1 MKKPW
6 LTGGLLLALIAS
18 ALWLARLHGENA
30 GLRDDVADYQL
41 QLREQSESAARSRE
55 ELAGRVGELQAQLA
69 DARNLLSSVTSELES
84 LREQVSPDYERV
96 LRRAREE
103 AANEQRS
110 ARAAADAARVLAVG
124 PETARA
130 AAAARVP
137 ELYGDF
143 LAGLGLGEENQARV
157 MAALV
162 DFEATRSQLRAD
174 LLAGNLSPRQALD
187 YFGSGAISA
196 NLGNLLGG
204 GFSGS
209 GQLAELQQYSN
220 FLSRDAARLIY
231 GETLSRM
238 GAALGGEAGELA
250 LRTVLDELYSEA
262 ANHGA
267 LVGPDGSMRTAHNSQ
282 LAAFGRAREQ
292 LQGQLDAE
300 QLNQLDRFL
309 DARRNGMDIV
319 LEASVDD
326 SGGLRL
332 RNERVA
338 AENLPD

>member
-6 LTGGLLLALIAS
+6 LTGGLLLALIAA

-30 GLRDDVADYQL
+30 GMRDDVADYQR

-55 ELAGRVGELQAQLA
+55 ELAGRIAELQAQLA
-69 DARNLLSSVTSELES
+69 DARTLLGGVTSELES
-84 LREQVSPDYERV
+84 LREQVSPDYERL

-110 ARAAADAARVLAVG
+110 ARDMQAASVLAVD

-143 LAGLGLGEENQARV
+143 LAELGLGEENQARV
-157 MAALV
+157 MVALV
-162 DFEATRSQLRAD
+162 DFAATRSQLRAD
-174 LLAGNLSPRQALD
+174 LLAGNLSPQQALD

-196 NLGNLLGG
+196 NLGSLLGG

-238 GAALGGEAGELA
+238 GAALAGEAGELA

-282 LAAFGRAREQ
+282 LAAFDRARGQ

>member
-1 MKKPW
+1 MKRPW
-6 LTGGLLLALIAS
+6 LTGGLLLALIAA

-30 GLRDDVADYQL
+30 GLRDDVADYQR

-55 ELAGRVGELQAQLA
+55 ELAGRIAELQAQLA
-69 DARNLLSSVTSELES
+69 DARTLLGGVTSELES
-84 LREQVSPDYERV
+84 LREQVSPDYERL

-110 ARAAADAARVLAVG
+110 ARDMQAASVLAVD

-137 ELYGDF
+137 ELYGNF

-162 DFEATRSQLRAD
+162 DFEATRAQLRAD
-174 LLAGNLSPRQALD
+174 LLAGNLSPQQALD

-204 GFSGS
+204 GFSDS

-238 GAALGGEAGELA
+238 GAALAGEAGELA

-267 LVGPDGSMRTAHNSQ
+267 LVGPDGSIRTAHNSQ
-282 LAAFGRAREQ
+282 LAAFDRARGQ

>member
-1 MKKPW
+1 MKRPW
-6 LTGGLLLALIAS
+6 LTGGLLLALIAA

-30 GLRDDVADYQL
+30 GLRDDVADYQR

-55 ELAGRVGELQAQLA
+55 ELAGRIAELQAQLA
-69 DARNLLSSVTSELES
+69 DARNLLSSVTGELES
-84 LREQVSPDYERV
+84 LREQVSPDYERL

-110 ARAAADAARVLAVG
+110 ARDMQAASVLAVD

-137 ELYGDF
+137 ELYGNF

-162 DFEATRSQLRAD
+162 DFAATRSQLRAD
-174 LLAGNLSPRQALD
+174 LLAGNLSPQQALD

-204 GFSGS
+204 GFSDS

-238 GAALGGEAGELA
+238 GAALAGEAGELA

-267 LVGPDGSMRTAHNSQ
+267 LVGPDGSIRTAHNSQ
-282 LAAFGRAREQ
+282 LAAFDRARGQ

>member
-6 LTGGLLLALIAS
+6 LTGGLLLALIAA

-30 GLRDDVADYQL
+30 GMRDDVADYQR
-41 QLREQSESAARSRE
+41 QLREQSEAAARSRE
-55 ELAGRVGELQAQLA
+55 ELAGRIAELQAQLA
-69 DARNLLSSVTSELES
+69 DARTLLGGVTSELES
-84 LREQVSPDYERV
+84 LREQVSPDYERL

-110 ARAAADAARVLAVG
+110 ARDMQAASVLAVD

-174 LLAGNLSPRQALD
+174 LLAGNLSPQQALD

-238 GAALGGEAGELA
+238 GAALAGEAGELA

-282 LAAFGRAREQ
+282 LAAFDRARGQ

>member
-1 MKKPW
+1 MKRPW
-6 LTGGLLLALIAS
+6 LTGGLLLALIAA

-30 GLRDDVADYQL
+30 GLRDDVADYQR

-55 ELAGRVGELQAQLA
+55 ELAGRIAELQAQLA

-84 LREQVSPDYERV
+84 LREQVSPDYERL

-110 ARAAADAARVLAVG
+110 ARDMQAASVLAVD

-137 ELYGDF
+137 ELYGNF

-162 DFEATRSQLRAD
+162 DFEATRAQLRAD
-174 LLAGNLSPRQALD
+174 LLAGNLSPQQALD

-204 GFSGS
+204 GFSDS

-238 GAALGGEAGELA
+238 GAALAGEAGELA

-267 LVGPDGSMRTAHNSQ
+267 LVGPDGSIRTAHNSQ
-282 LAAFGRAREQ
+282 LAAFDRAREQ

-319 LEASVDD
+319 LEASVDE

>member
-6 LTGGLLLALIAS
+6 LTGGLLLALIAA

-30 GLRDDVADYQL
+30 GLRDDVADYQR

-55 ELAGRVGELQAQLA
+55 ELAGRIAELQAQLA

-84 LREQVSPDYERV
+84 LREQVSPDYERL

-110 ARAAADAARVLAVG
+110 ARDMQAASVLAVD

-143 LAGLGLGEENQARV
+143 LAELGLGEENQARV
-157 MAALV
+157 MVALV
-162 DFEATRSQLRAD
+162 DFAATRSQLRAD
-174 LLAGNLSPRQALD
+174 LLAGNLSPQQALD

-204 GFSGS
+204 GFSDS

-220 FLSRDAARLIY
+220 FLSRDAAR
-231 GETLSRM
+231 
-238 GAALGGEAGELA
+238 
-250 LRTVLDELYSEA
+250 
-262 ANHGA
+262 
-267 LVGPDGSMRTAHNSQ
+267 
-282 LAAFGRAREQ
+282 
-292 LQGQLDAE
+292 
-300 QLNQLDRFL
+300 
-309 DARRNGMDIV
+309 RNGMDIV
-319 LEASVDD
+319 LEASVDE

>member
-6 LTGGLLLALIAS
+6 LTGGLLLALIAA

-30 GLRDDVADYQL
+30 GMRDDVADYQR

-55 ELAGRVGELQAQLA
+55 ELAGRIAELQAQLA
-69 DARNLLSSVTSELES
+69 DARTLLGGVTSELES
-84 LREQVSPDYERV
+84 LREQVSPDYERL

-110 ARAAADAARVLAVG
+110 ARDMQAASVLAVD

-162 DFEATRSQLRAD
+162 DFEATRAQLRAD
-174 LLAGNLSPRQALD
+174 LLAGNLSPQQALD

-204 GFSGS
+204 GFSDS

-238 GAALGGEAGELA
+238 GAALAGEAGELA

-267 LVGPDGSMRTAHNSQ
+267 LVGPDGSIRTAHNSQ
-282 LAAFGRAREQ
+282 LAAFDRAREQ

-319 LEASVDD
+319 LEASVDE

>member
-6 LTGGLLLALIAS
+6 LTGGLLLALIAA

-30 GLRDDVADYQL
+30 GLRDDVADYQR

-55 ELAGRVGELQAQLA
+55 ELAGRIAELQAQLA
-69 DARNLLSSVTSELES
+69 DARTLLGGVTSELES
-84 LREQVSPDYERV
+84 LREQVSPDYERL

-110 ARAAADAARVLAVG
+110 ARDMQAASVLAVD

-162 DFEATRSQLRAD
+162 DFAATRSQLRAD
-174 LLAGNLSPRQALD
+174 LLAGNLSPQQALD

-204 GFSGS
+204 GFSDS

-238 GAALGGEAGELA
+238 GAALAGEAGELA

-267 LVGPDGSMRTAHNSQ
+267 LVGPDGSIRTAHNSQ
-282 LAAFGRAREQ
+282 LAAFDRARGQ

>member
-1 MKKPW
+1 MKRPW
-6 LTGGLLLALIAS
+6 LTGGLLLALIAA

-30 GLRDDVADYQL
+30 GLRDDVADYQR

-55 ELAGRVGELQAQLA
+55 ELAGRIAELQAQLA

-84 LREQVSPDYERV
+84 LREQVSPDYERL

-110 ARAAADAARVLAVG
+110 ARDMQAASVLAVD

-143 LAGLGLGEENQARV
+143 LAELGLGEENQARV
-157 MAALV
+157 MVALV
-162 DFEATRSQLRAD
+162 DFAATRSQLRAD
-174 LLAGNLSPRQALD
+174 LLAGNLSPQQALD

-204 GFSGS
+204 GFSDS

-238 GAALGGEAGELA
+238 GTALAGEAGELA

-267 LVGPDGSMRTAHNSQ
+267 LVGPDGSIRTAHNSQ
-282 LAAFGRAREQ
+282 LAAFDRARGQ

-319 LEASVDD
+319 LEASVDE

>member
-6 LTGGLLLALIAS
+6 LTGGLLLALIAA

-30 GLRDDVADYQL
+30 GLRDDVADYQR

-55 ELAGRVGELQAQLA
+55 ELAGRIAELQAQLA

-84 LREQVSPDYERV
+84 LREQVSPDYERL

-110 ARAAADAARVLAVG
+110 ARDMQAASVLAVD

-130 AAAARVP
+130 AAAASVP

-174 LLAGNLSPRQALD
+174 LLAGNLSPQQALD

-196 NLGNLLGG
+196 NFGNLLGG

-238 GAALGGEAGELA
+238 GAALAGEAGELA

-267 LVGPDGSMRTAHNSQ
+267 LVGPDGSIRTAHNSQ
-282 LAAFGRAREQ
+282 LAAFDRAREQ

-319 LEASVDD
+319 LEASVDE

>member
-1 MKKPW
+1 MKRPW
-6 LTGGLLLALIAS
+6 LTGGLLLALIAA

-30 GLRDDVADYQL
+30 GLRDDVADYQR
-41 QLREQSESAARSRE
+41 QLREQSEAAARSRE
-55 ELAGRVGELQAQLA
+55 ELAGRIAELQAQLA
-69 DARNLLSSVTSELES
+69 DARTLLGGVTSELES
-84 LREQVSPDYERV
+84 LREQVSPDYERL

-110 ARAAADAARVLAVG
+110 ARDMQAASVLAVD

-174 LLAGNLSPRQALD
+174 LLAGNLSPQQALD

-238 GAALGGEAGELA
+238 GAALAGEAGELA

-282 LAAFGRAREQ
+282 LAAFDRARGQ

>member
-1 MKKPW
+1 MKRPW
-6 LTGGLLLALIAS
+6 LTGGLLLALIAA

-30 GLRDDVADYQL
+30 GLRDDVADYQR

-55 ELAGRVGELQAQLA
+55 ELAGRIAELQAQLA

-84 LREQVSPDYERV
+84 LREQVSPDYERL

-110 ARAAADAARVLAVG
+110 ARDMQAASVLAVD

-174 LLAGNLSPRQALD
+174 LLAGNLSPQQALD

-204 GFSGS
+204 GFSDS

-238 GAALGGEAGELA
+238 GAALAGEAGELA

-267 LVGPDGSMRTAHNSQ
+267 LVGPDGSIRTAHNSQ
-282 LAAFGRAREQ
+282 LAAFDRARGQ

-319 LEASVDD
+319 LEASVDE

>member
-1 MKKPW
+1 MKRPW
-6 LTGGLLLALIAS
+6 LTGGLLLALIAA

-30 GLRDDVADYQL
+30 GLRDDVADYQR

-55 ELAGRVGELQAQLA
+55 ELAGRIAELQAQLA
-69 DARNLLSSVTSELES
+69 DARNLLSSVTGELES
-84 LREQVSPDYERV
+84 LREQVSPDYERL

-110 ARAAADAARVLAVG
+110 ARDMQAASVLAVD

-137 ELYGDF
+137 ELYGNF

-174 LLAGNLSPRQALD
+174 LLAGNLSPQQALD

-204 GFSGS
+204 GFSDS

-238 GAALGGEAGELA
+238 GAALAGEAGELA

-267 LVGPDGSMRTAHNSQ
+267 LVGPDGSIRTAHNSQ
-282 LAAFGRAREQ
+282 LAAFDRAREQ

-319 LEASVDD
+319 LEASVDE

>member
-1 MKKPW
+1 MKRPW
-6 LTGGLLLALIAS
+6 LTGGLLLALIAA

-30 GLRDDVADYQL
+30 GLRDDVADYQR

-55 ELAGRVGELQAQLA
+55 ELAGRIAELQAQLA
-69 DARNLLSSVTSELES
+69 DARTLLGGVTSELES
-84 LREQVSPDYERV
+84 LREQVSPDYERL

-103 AANEQRS
+103 AASEQRS
-110 ARAAADAARVLAVG
+110 ARDMQAARVLAVD

-231 GETLSRM
+231 GENLSRM

>member
-1 MKKPW
+1 
-6 LTGGLLLALIAS
+6 LLLALIAA

-30 GLRDDVADYQL
+30 GLRDDVADYQR
-41 QLREQSESAARSRE
+41 QLREQSEAAARSRE
-55 ELAGRVGELQAQLA
+55 ELAGRIAELQAQLA
-69 DARNLLSSVTSELES
+69 DARTLLGGVTSELES
-84 LREQVSPDYERV
+84 LREQVSPDYERL

-110 ARAAADAARVLAVG
+110 ARDMQAASVLAVD

-174 LLAGNLSPRQALD
+174 LLAGNLSPQQALD

-238 GAALGGEAGELA
+238 GAALAGEAGELA

-282 LAAFGRAREQ
+282 LAAFDRARGQ